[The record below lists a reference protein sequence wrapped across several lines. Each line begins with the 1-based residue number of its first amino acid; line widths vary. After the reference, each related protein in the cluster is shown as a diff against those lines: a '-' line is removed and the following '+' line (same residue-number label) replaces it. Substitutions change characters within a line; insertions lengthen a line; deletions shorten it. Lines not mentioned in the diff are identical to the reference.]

1 MGALDLC
8 DTDSWLLPSMTP
20 PPFGCLNIQ
29 RVQMT
34 SQGTRELDVERC
46 PAVCPKVFTCRPSQ
60 PTYQP
65 TYLPTNLPAEWICYC
80 TFDYICLTY
89 LLFPPAVCPQALSQ
103 YRLDALLAA
112 TPVSTSTE

>member
-1 MGALDLC
+1 MALRQPWRCHTRTLTLTLTLTFTPTAGAHMGALDLC

-46 PAVCPKVFTCRPSQ
+46 PAVCPKVFTYRPTCL

-65 TYLPTNLPAEWICYC
+65 TYQPSYLP
-80 TFDYICLTY
+80 TY
-89 LLFPPAVCPQALSQ
+89 LLSESTTV
-103 YRLDALLAA
+103 LLTTFA
-112 TPVSTSTE
+112 